1 MVPEMGWLRHVAH
14 FKFWASHPY
23 LRSGLTYSCQIWYT
37 GGLYQVSQK
46 NKKSPPK
53 GAWLWSRDLFNFL
66 VSLQYLRNG
75 YS

>member
-1 MVPEMGWLRHVAH
+1 MDGWGVAEATAV
-14 FKFWASHPY
+14 KF
-23 LRSGLTYSCQIWYT
+23 GT
-37 GGLYQVSQK
+37 QVGYIKSYEK

-66 VSLQYLRNG
+66 VPLQCLWNG